1 MNLCCL
7 INSFLLSPPVN
18 APVSPARDGDFFP
31 VLPAEA
37 AAEPGPPP
45 RTARAMVSGLHPCL
59 GHAGGG
65 GATLRRERGRRSP
78 RPRQTPVSFLSVPTG
93 TAINAKG
100 GGGFNDVDTCS
111 PRNGLGSIWHE
122 SLPRLLSHK
131 LLFHKGKAALFINCC
146 R

>member
-1 MNLCCL
+1 MLLCHQLTLVTFSRCSL
-7 INSFLLSPPVN
+7 PRPQRSKVHPPHTTQAMESGLSP
-18 APVSPARDGDFFP
+18 
-31 VLPAEA
+31 
-37 AAEPGPPP
+37 
-45 RTARAMVSGLHPCL
+45 CL
-59 GHAGGG
+59 SNAGGRG
-65 GATLRRERGRRSP
+65 VTLRRERGSRSL

-111 PRNGLGSIWHE
+111 PRNGLSSIWHE